1 MISDSEITEVFRK
14 SENEGIRKLIDSYSN
29 YIYTIITEKLRGL
42 ASENDKEECAADIIF
57 ETLKVCREQN
67 FEIESYKAVIS
78 VIAKR
83 KAIDL
88 FRKLQYKDEHS
99 EYLDEIST
107 EPSEKETPESA
118 AVTKHERDFLWNEVL
133 KLGKPDSDILI
144 FQFFYSRTAAEIAAI
159 LKTTVAA
166 VNKRSQRARKKLKKI
181 LEAKEAF

>member
-1 MISDSEITEVFRK
+1 MISDKEITEVFRK

-29 YIYTIITEKLRGL
+29 YIYTIITEKLSGL

-57 ETLKVCREQN
+57 ETLKVCKEKN
-67 FEIESYKAVIS
+67 FEIDSYKAVIS

-83 KAIDL
+83 KAIDM
-88 FRKLQYKDEHS
+88 FRKLQYKNEHN
-99 EYLDEIST
+99 EYLDEISN
-107 EPSEKETPESA
+107 EPAEKETPESTI
-118 AVTKHERDFLWNEVL
+118 VSKHERDFLWNEVL

-144 FQFFYSRTAAEIAAI
+144 FQFFYSKTAAEIAAI

-166 VNKRSQRARKKLKKI
+166 VNKRSQRARKKLKKV

>member
-29 YIYTIITEKLRGL
+29 YIYTIITEKLSGL

-107 EPSEKETPESA
+107 EPAVNETPESSV
-118 AVTKHERDFLWNEVL
+118 VTKHERDYLWNEVL

-144 FQFFYSRTAAEIAAI
+144 FQFFYRKTAAEIAAI
-159 LKTTVAA
+159 LKTTVTA

>member
-29 YIYTIITEKLRGL
+29 YIYTIITEKLSGL

-107 EPSEKETPESA
+107 EPAVNETPESSV
-118 AVTKHERDFLWNEVL
+118 VTKHERDYLWNEVL

-144 FQFFYSRTAAEIAAI
+144 FQFFYRKTAAEIAASLETI
-159 LKTTVAA
+159 AA
-166 VNKRSQRARKKLKKI
+166 TVNKRSQRARKKLKKI

>member
-29 YIYTIITEKLRGL
+29 YIYTIITEKLSGL

-107 EPSEKETPESA
+107 EPAVNETPESSV
-118 AVTKHERDFLWNEVL
+118 VTKHERDYLWNEVL

-144 FQFFYSRTAAEIAAI
+144 FQFFYRKTAAEIAEL
-159 LKTTVAA
+159 LKTTVTA

>member
-1 MISDSEITEVFRK
+1 MISDNEITEVFRR

-29 YIYTIITEKLRGL
+29 YIYTIITEKLSGL

-57 ETLKVCREQN
+57 ETLKVCKAQN

-83 KAIDL
+83 KAIDM
-88 FRKLQYKDEHS
+88 FRKLQYKNEHN
-99 EYLDEIST
+99 EYLDEISN
-107 EPSEKETPESA
+107 EPAEKETPESTI
-118 AVTKHERDFLWNEVL
+118 VSKHERDFLWNEVL

-144 FQFFYSRTAAEIAAI
+144 FQFFYNKTAAEIASL
-159 LKTTVAA
+159 LKTTVSA
-166 VNKRSQRARKKLKKI
+166 VNKRSQRARKKLKKV